1 MESSFPKSYVFKC
14 GHTHVKICVL
24 FGHHYDVMIPNYN
37 DWVVDFWSLT
47 SFEIINSTLSRTQN
61 VHTFD

>member
-1 MESSFPKSYVFKC
+1 MFLNV
-14 GHTHVKICVL
+14 VMICVL